1 MGMSSSQYN
10 LLSITSRMHDVEL
23 KAQKIENQKIELAT
37 QQDELYQEYCDALD
51 AKKIQVG
58 ISNGIG
64 GISYVDANYN
74 NVCKYNPDR
83 KMQYSLKDSSSGL
96 VIVDEDI
103 KEIFEDYKNDKYSFA
118 WAMLGLDGRFGWED
132 TEESEDH
139 GIDGRKVGINPND
152 CDLLMTEVEQTFFD
166 TLSLDDSKNAT
177 LKKAYEKYIEATESG
192 DLNEKRKA
200 LKEFRDALY
209 SSKEN
214 KESIYKLMCLNKN
227 DDKSTV
233 IENNDYSDINP
244 DNNVFC
250 ESEYNYYIRLF
261 ENIVNSGGCISIN
274 KICEDGDT
282 GNEWFNNM
290 VSSGKVLIDVYN
302 DTKKEWIAT
311 SVATSTNQNY
321 LQEVPDEAAIKKAE
335 AKYEHDLS
343 IINRKDKS
351 FDRDLNKLET
361 ERTALKTEIDSIKQ
375 VRNDNI
381 ERTFGIF
388 S

>member
-1 MGMSSSQYN
+1 MGMSSSQFN

-23 KAQKIENQKIELAT
+23 KAQKIESAKIALAT
-37 QQDELYQEYCDALD
+37 QQDELYQDYCDALD

-58 ISNGIG
+58 ISNGVG

-83 KMQYSLKDSSSGL
+83 KMQYSLKDSSTGL
-96 VIVDEDI
+96 IIVDENI
-103 KEIFEDYKNDKYSFA
+103 KEMYEDYKNDKYSFA
-118 WAMLGLDGRFGWED
+118 WAMLGLDGRFGWQD
-132 TEESEDH
+132 NTEGEDH

-152 CDLLMTEVEQTFFD
+152 CDLLMTEVEQTYFD
-166 TLSLDDSKNAT
+166 SLSLDDSKNAQ
-177 LKKAYEKYIEATESG
+177 LKKAYEKYLEASENG
-192 DLNEKRKA
+192 DLNEKRKT
-200 LKEFRDALY
+200 LKDFRDALY

-214 KESIYKLMCLNKN
+214 MEAIYKLMCLNKN
-227 DDKSTV
+227 EDKSIV
-233 IENNDYSDINP
+233 LENNEYSDINP
-244 DNNVFC
+244 ENTTFC
-250 ESEYNYYIRLF
+250 ESEFNYYIRLF
-261 ENIVNSGGCISIN
+261 ENITNAGGCISIN
-274 KICEDGDT
+274 AVCEDGDN

-302 DTKKEWIAT
+302 DTKKEWVAT
-311 SVATSTNQNY
+311 SIATSTNQNY

-343 IINRKDKS
+343 ILNKKDKS

-375 VRNDNI
+375 VKNDNI

>member
-1 MGMSSSQYN
+1 MGLSASQAR

-23 KAQKIENQKIELAT
+23 KAQSIESQKIALAT
-37 QQDELYQEYCDALD
+37 QQDELYQDYCDALD

-58 ISNGIG
+58 ITNGVG

-83 KMQYSLKDSSSGL
+83 KMQYSLKDSSTGL
-96 VIVDEDI
+96 IIVDENI
-103 KEIFEDYKNDKYSFA
+103 KEMYEDYRNDKYSFA
-118 WAMLGLDGRFGWED
+118 WAMLGFDGRFGWQDNNEG
-132 TEESEDH
+132 EDH

-152 CDLLMTEVEQTFFD
+152 YDLLMTEVEQTYFD
-166 TLSLDDSKNAT
+166 SLSHEDSKNT
-177 LKKAYEKYIEATESG
+177 QLYKAYEKYIEASENG
-192 DLNEKRKA
+192 DLSEKRNA
-200 LKEFRDALY
+200 LKDFRDALY

-214 KESIYKLMCLNKN
+214 KEAIYKLMCLNKN
-227 DDKSTV
+227 EDKSIV

-244 DNNVFC
+244 KDNVFC
-250 ESEYNYYIRLF
+250 ESEFNYYIRLF
-261 ENIVNSGGCISIN
+261 ENITNSGGCISISN
-274 KICEDGDT
+274 ICEDGDT

-290 VSSGKVLIDVYN
+290 ISSGKVLIDVYN
-302 DTKKEWIAT
+302 DNKKEWTAT
-311 SVATSTNQNY
+311 SIATSTNQNY

-343 IINRKDKS
+343 ILNRKDKS

-375 VRNDNI
+375 VKNDNT